1 MNKNFYNSNDEEH
14 QHVIKLLKE
23 LPKEKA
29 PDNFEYNLSTKIENK
44 NFGLNTKEPKFL
56 FPWKFLIPAT
66 GAMLSVL
73 LLFFVFFSE
82 NDTIE
87 NPFLI
92 KPKLRTELGSNILNS
107 AVNTLDSKNTI
118 SENDVIIQKNNP
130 ISVAEKTPQAK
141 KNAINE
147 SELQK
152 PNFPFN
158 NSTNLDEAI
167 SENSKSVANRRA
179 SLAGNSNLESVFNG
193 FYIRNE
199 VDKKYV
205 EALKAR
211 IDSLKREY
219 RNNQL
224 KNNNSTIIC

>member
-1 MNKNFYNSNDEEH
+1 MKKNLYNSNDEEH
-14 QHVIKLLKE
+14 QHVIKLLRE

-29 PDNFEYNLSTKIENK
+29 PDNFEYNLLTKINNK
-44 NFGLNTKEPKFL
+44 NFGLNTKESKFL
-56 FPWKFLIPAT
+56 LPWKFVLPAT
-66 GAMLSVL
+66 SVALSAL
-73 LLFFVFFSE
+73 LLFFVVFSE

-92 KPKLRTELGSNILNS
+92 KPKLRTEIGSNLLNS
-107 AVNTLDSKNTI
+107 ANKILDTKNTI
-118 SENDVIIQKNNP
+118 SENDVIIQHNNST
-130 ISVAEKTPQAK
+130 SVVQQTTQANK
-141 KNAINE
+141 KPVTE
-147 SELQK
+147 TKLRK
-152 PNFPFN
+152 PDFPFN

-167 SENSKSVANRRA
+167 IENIPSATNSRA
-179 SLAGNSNLESVFNG
+179 SLAGNSNLESVFDG

-211 IDSLKREY
+211 IDSLKKEY

-224 KNNNSTIIC
+224 RNNSSK

>member
-29 PDNFEYNLSTKIENK
+29 PDNFEYNLLTKINNK
-44 NFGLNTKEPKFL
+44 NFGLNTKEPKYL
-56 FPWKFLIPAT
+56 FPWKYLIPAT
-66 GAMLSVL
+66 GVMLSAL
-73 LLFFVFFSE
+73 LLFFVVIGE
-82 NDTIE
+82 NDTVE
-87 NPFLI
+87 NPFLF
-92 KPKLRTELGSNILNS
+92 KPKLRTEIGSNILNS
-107 AVNTLDSKNTI
+107 AANTLDNKNTI
-118 SENDVIIQKNNP
+118 SENDVIVQQDKS
-130 ISVAEKTPQAK
+130 ISVAEKTSQAK
-141 KNAINE
+141 KNPINE
-147 SELQK
+147 TELQK

-167 SENSKSVANRRA
+167 SENSKSTANRRA
-179 SLAGNSNLESVFNG
+179 SLAANSNLESVFNG

-219 RNNQL
+219 RDNQL
-224 KNNNSTIIC
+224 RNNNSK